1 MEWTDNIT
9 TIAQNQ
15 SQAWFPQNAV
25 TSALFYNQRFII
37 DSRTFDS
44 STRYESYLA
53 WHVAKVE
60 NIFPPG
66 IVKLTLA
73 QDKFDANK
81 DQFDPTT
88 NYMYA
93 DYSSYLSEYSN
104 DDDDD
109 TYSKIVFNGKPEV
122 RVAGTGMT
130 FTLKFY
136 DKSGN
141 EITKVATSSSAS
153 DYWSF
158 EITNKDGTPITDQPS
173 FDSLV
178 TKVGS
183 GVFKIKIK
191 IDDINLLGKQL
202 ILHGH
207 DIDGTCSSD
216 VTLNITSL

>member
-1 MEWTDNIT
+1 MV
-9 TIAQNQ
+9 QNQ
-15 SQAWFPQNAV
+15 SQAWFPQNSI
-25 TSALFYNQRFII
+25 TSNLFYNQRFII
-37 DSRTFDS
+37 DSRTFYRK
-44 STRYESYLA
+44 TKYESYLA

-73 QDKFDANK
+73 QDKFDPNK
-81 DQFDPTT
+81 DQFDSSTD
-88 NYMYA
+88 YMYA
-93 DYSSYLSEYSN
+93 DYASFLTDNSN

-109 TYSKIVFNGKPEV
+109 TYSKIIFKGRQEV

-136 DKSGN
+136 NKSGN

-153 DYWSF
+153 NYWSF
-158 EITNKDGTPITDQPS
+158 EITDKDGTPIADQPS
-173 FDSLV
+173 FDSLI

-183 GVFKIKIK
+183 DVFKIKIA
-191 IDDINLLGKQL
+191 INDINLLGKK
-202 ILHGH
+202 IVLHGH

-216 VTLNITSL
+216 VILNITSL